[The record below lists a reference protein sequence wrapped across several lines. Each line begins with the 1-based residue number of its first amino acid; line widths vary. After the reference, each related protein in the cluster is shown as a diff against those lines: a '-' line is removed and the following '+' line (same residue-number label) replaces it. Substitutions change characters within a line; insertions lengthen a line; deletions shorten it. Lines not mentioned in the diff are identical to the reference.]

1 MKKITFTSVLSQLLL
16 LFFVVAWIV
25 PTFGLFISSLR
36 DKDVLAISGWWT
48 SFTTTEINEIYRT
61 EGKDAQIKD
70 GNYYFIKS
78 NLFDG
83 VQEKEIFRFGVTS
96 KNIDE
101 YEVGETALF
110 KDQTEITVF
119 ENGDYVWKSKEEFKK
134 KKGKRIFVSAK
145 SPPSFTLDNYKEVL
159 LKEGLGQAFLNTLAV
174 ALPAT
179 LIPLI
184 ICSYFA
190 YALTWMKFY
199 GRDILLAT
207 IIASLV
213 VPLQMCLIPVLTIYN
228 DFGALFGVS
237 AKSFPG
243 IWMAHTGFGLA
254 STTFLLWNF
263 LKTLPSEM
271 IEAARVDGA
280 THYDTFIKIVVPL
293 SIPSFA
299 SIFILQFLWV
309 WNDLLVGLVF
319 LDKHPSEIIL
329 TAKLKELLGSRGEN
343 WEILTTGAFISMT
356 VPLFIF
362 FSLQRYFIRG
372 LVAGSVKAVSYT
384 HLTLPTSDLV

>member
-1 MKKITFTSVLSQLLL
+1 MKLKINLTSILSQLLL
-16 LFFVVAWIV
+16 LLFVIV
-25 PTFGLFISSLR
+25 WMAPTFGLFISSFR
-36 DKDVLAISGWWT
+36 DKDQLAISGWWT
-48 SFTTTEINEIYRT
+48 SLITTEVNEIHRT
-61 EGKDAQIKD
+61 KGKSDQIYEGGYYIIKGNLFNNVEGKKVI
-70 GNYYFIKS
+70 S
-78 NLFDG
+78 
-83 VQEKEIFRFGVTS
+83 FGVTS
-96 KNIDE
+96 KNINE
-101 YEVGETALF
+101 FIVGDKAKL
-110 KDQTEITVF
+110 KDKSQITVY
-119 ENGDYVWKSKEEFKK
+119 ENGNYEWKSEKEFKK
-134 KKGKRIFVSAK
+134 KKGRRIFITAL
-145 SPPSFTLDNYKEVL
+145 SPPNFSLNNYKEVL
-159 LKEGLGQAFLNTLAV
+159 FKEGLGQAFLNTIAV
-174 ALPAT
+174 ALPST

-184 ICSYFA
+184 ICSFFA
-190 YALTWMKFY
+190 YSLVWMNFF

-213 VPLQMCLIPVLTIYN
+213 VPLQMSLIPILSIYN
-228 DFGALFGVS
+228 DLGALLGIE

-243 IWMAHTGFGLA
+243 VWMAHTGFGLA

-263 LKTLPSEM
+263 LKSLPKEM
-271 IEAARVDGA
+271 MEAAKVDGA
-280 THYDTFIKIVVPL
+280 THYDVFIRIVIPL
-293 SIPSFA
+293 SLPAFA

-372 LVAGSVKAVSYT
+372 LVAGSVKG
-384 HLTLPTSDLV
+384 

>member
-1 MKKITFTSVLSQLLL
+1 MKIKINFSSILSQLLL
-16 LFFVVAWIV
+16 LFFVILWIT
-25 PTFGLFISSLR
+25 PTFGLFISSFR
-36 DKDVLAISGWWT
+36 DKDQLAISGWWT
-48 SFTTTEINEIYRT
+48 SLVTTEVNEIHRT
-61 EGKDAQIKD
+61 KGKKDQVEDEDFYIIKGNLFKKDEGKKVLS
-70 GNYYFIKS
+70 Y
-78 NLFDG
+78 
-83 VQEKEIFRFGVTS
+83 GVTS
-96 KNIDE
+96 KNINA
-101 YEVGETALF
+101 YKVGEIAIL
-110 KDQTEITVF
+110 KDKSEIIVF
-119 ENGDYVWKSKEEFKK
+119 ENGHYQWKSKSEFKK
-134 KKGKRIFVSAK
+134 KKGRRIFITAT

-159 LKEGLGQAFLNTLAV
+159 FKEGLGQAFLNTIAV

-184 ICSYFA
+184 ICSFFA
-190 YALTWMKFY
+190 YSLTWMNFF
-199 GRDILLAT
+199 GRDLLLAT

-213 VPLQMCLIPVLTIYN
+213 VPLQMSLIPILTIYN
-228 DFGALFGVS
+228 DLGALFNVE

-243 IWMAHTGFGLA
+243 VWMAHTGFGLA

-263 LKTLPSEM
+263 MKSLPNEM
-271 IEAARVDGA
+271 LEAAKVDGA
-280 THYDTFIKIVVPL
+280 SHYDTFVRIVIPL
-293 SIPSFA
+293 SIPAFA

-362 FSLQRYFIRG
+362 FSLQRFFIRG
-372 LVAGSVKAVSYT
+372 LVAGSVKG
-384 HLTLPTSDLV
+384 

>member
-1 MKKITFTSVLSQLLL
+1 MKKLSFTSVFSQLLL
-16 LFFVVAWIV
+16 LLFVIAWIV

-48 SFTTTEINEIYRT
+48 SFTTTEVNEIYRT
-61 EGKDAQIKD
+61 KGKEDQIKEGD
-70 GNYYFIKS
+70 HYFIKS
-78 NLFDG
+78 NLFDENQG
-83 VQEKEIFRFGVTS
+83 KEIFRFGVTS

-101 YEVGETALF
+101 YEVGKTALF
-110 KDQTEITVF
+110 KDETEITVF
-119 ENGDYVWKSKEEFKK
+119 ENGDYIWKSKEEFKK

-159 LKEGLGQAFLNTLAV
+159 LKEGLGQAFLNTFAV

-199 GRDILLAT
+199 GRDLLLAT

-237 AKSFPG
+237 AKSYPG

-343 WEILTTGAFISMT
+343 WEILTTGAFVSMT

-372 LVAGSVKAVSYT
+372 LVAGSVKG
-384 HLTLPTSDLV
+384 

>member
-83 VQEKEIFRFGVTS
+83 GQEKEIFRFGVTS

-101 YEVGETALF
+101 YKVGETALF

-134 KKGKRIFVSAK
+134 KKGKRIIVSAK

-343 WEILTTGAFISMT
+343 WEILTTGAFVSMT

-372 LVAGSVKAVSYT
+372 LVAGSIKG
-384 HLTLPTSDLV
+384 